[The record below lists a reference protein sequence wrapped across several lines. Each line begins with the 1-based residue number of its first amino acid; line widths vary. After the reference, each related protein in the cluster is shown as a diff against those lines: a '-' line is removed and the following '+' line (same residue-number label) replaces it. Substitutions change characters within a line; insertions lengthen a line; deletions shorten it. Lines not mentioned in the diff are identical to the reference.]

1 MKTKNKLKYKSTYK
15 TKNKTKNKPKYK
27 LKYKPKNKPKYK
39 NINKTNQRG
48 GVIKL
53 APSLQQILFPIIS
66 SSPEITDAKI
76 DSLIIETLFK
86 KVTDLRVISDKSK
99 YSFVFEATT
108 SDSFLIDTRDETV
121 SSSTYKPENE
131 NKGKPLHKF
140 CIKISF
146 VTDENPNQEYDY
158 TTFEDS
164 NCRKRTFTSDSVHNE
179 VALQR
184 KIYYNFACVRSSAT
198 FVPDVIAYGIFSR
211 DWFESHKMYF
221 KSQMTVSDEVCH
233 VFDTINYRDFH
244 VAVIVMEYFDTTI
257 FKPTEELTGFFVSG
271 TFNIFNRA
279 FKAAMITAAAQL
291 VCVMGLGIILYDSH
305 WNNILATT
313 SGGNVCL
320 IDIGAALDIFDS
332 HGNGYDKIV
341 EFFEKMCDIALGIEL
356 DGCSSPGGLPEFP
369 TIKNLC
375 IFFGIKFDD
384 QALSTLPKIEKIK
397 KDLTKKFID
406 NLQFPDFRCLIENN
420 DEMIRITH
428 HALVMLAFL
437 DFMVNRILHLHPK
450 CQSENTMV
458 SVYPQHDFKSFNNF
472 VLHFNPD
479 YSVDKVSSRSNNLEI
494 VITRIREIT
503 SPCNSLCL
511 MRSTPKQSDFRFSSS
526 SMLKTSAPTPA
537 PLVSSSAASKRSA
550 TPSKRSATP
559 SKRSATPSTIS
570 TASSKG
576 SSGASTRK
584 RPRL

>member
-15 TKNKTKNKPKYK
+15 TKNK

-86 KVTDLRVISDKSK
+86 KVTYLRVISDKSK

-221 KSQMTVSDEVCH
+221 KSQMTVSDEVCY
-233 VFDTINYRDFH
+233 VFDTINYRNFH
-244 VAVIVMEYFDTTI
+244 VAVIVMEYLDTKK

-356 DGCSSPGGLPEFP
+356 DGCSSPDGLPEFP

-384 QALSTLPKIEKIK
+384 QALSIEPKIKKIK

-406 NLQFPDFRCLIENN
+406 NLQFPDFRCLVENN

-511 MRSTPKQSDFRFSSS
+511 MSSTPKQSDFRFSSS

-550 TPSKRSATP
+550 TPSKISATPSKRSATP
-559 SKRSATPSTIS
+559 SKRSATPSKRS

>member
-1 MKTKNKLKYKSTYK
+1 MKNKNKLKYKSTYK

-27 LKYKPKNKPKYK
+27 PKNNPKYK

-53 APSLQQILFPIIS
+53 APSLKQILLPIIS

-86 KVTDLRVISDKSK
+86 KVTDLRVISDKSM

-121 SSSTYKPENE
+121 MSSTYKPDNE

-146 VTDENPNQEYDY
+146 VTDGNPNEKYNY
-158 TTFEDS
+158 TTLKES
-164 NCRKRTFTSDSVHNE
+164 KCIKRTSTSDSVHNE

-184 KIYYNFACVRSSAT
+184 KIYYDFACVRSSAT
-198 FVPDVIAYGIFSR
+198 FVPDVIAYGIFSH
-211 DWFESHKMYF
+211 DWLENHKMYF

-233 VFDTINYRDFH
+233 VFDRINYSDFH
-244 VAVIVMEYFDTTI
+244 VAVILMEYFDTKK
-257 FKPTEELTGFFVSG
+257 FKPTEDLTGFFVSG
-271 TFNIFNRA
+271 TFNIFNTA
-279 FKAAMITAAAQL
+279 FKRAMITTAAQL

-313 SGGNVCL
+313 TGENVCL
-320 IDIGAALDIFDS
+320 IDIGGALDIFDS
-332 HGNGYDKIV
+332 HGTGYDKIV
-341 EFFEKMCDIALGIEL
+341 EFFEKMCDIALEIDFYGR
-356 DGCSSPGGLPEFP
+356 SSPDGLPDFP

-375 IFFGIKFDD
+375 IFFGITFGDRM
-384 QALSTLPKIEKIK
+384 LSNEPKSKKIK

-406 NLQFPDFRCLIENN
+406 NLQFPDVRCLVEND

-437 DFMVNRILHLHPK
+437 DFMVNRILLLHPK
-450 CQSENTMV
+450 CQSGNTMIC
-458 SVYPQHDFKSFNNF
+458 VYPQHDFKSFNNF

-479 YSVDKVSSRSNNLEI
+479 YSVDKVSSRPNNLEI
-494 VITRIREIT
+494 VIKRIREIT
-503 SPCNSLCL
+503 RPCSSLCL
-511 MRSTPKQSDFRFSSS
+511 MSPKPKSSDFRFSSGILES
-526 SMLKTSAPTPA
+526 RPLKTSVLAPASTS
-537 PLVSSSAASKRSA
+537 LVSPSAFSRRSATSSKRSA
-550 TPSKRSATP
+550 TPSKRSAT
-559 SKRSATPSTIS
+559 
-570 TASSKG
+570 SSKG
-576 SSGASTRK
+576 SSDTATRK
-584 RPRL
+584 RQRL